1 MNTPWGRKSLAV
13 PALLA
18 IVVGVA
24 SAPPAFAQMTEPR
37 GKIAVHSDQR
47 FQFIDGFG
55 VNFNGTYFREAQKPL
70 VDMLIDDLGATIFR
84 LDPYGQTD
92 WEVTNDNDDP
102 RIMSWEYFN
111 DRYSIP
117 AFEASWA
124 AARYLNARGIRPF
137 LTLSGTVPG
146 WMLDDKAPPPKH
158 GVCSDNPHPLHPRT
172 GHPAHLNS
180 SMYEEF
186 AETAVSM
193 AAYARTKARI
203 DFDYFSPINEPDCYP
218 VEGPRVDPEE
228 APKLLSAVARRMSVE
243 GLGDVKLVVID
254 QSNETDDYFGPIL
267 ADTELMKGIGVFAV
281 HSYGSREIAPQVE
294 KIRQSPYADR
304 PVWLTEYGDLNHRDF
319 SPENEWKGFCVRA
332 SKRALRALN
341 QGASAA
347 LFWDAYDNYHDHDA
361 RFTYYGLVSNSDHV
375 YRPKKRYY
383 AAKQLYRYVRPGA
396 QRIAAQSDAP
406 NLMVSAFRDPIAK
419 WMVVVGVKE
428 GGPNRIQLSVSGG
441 GPSPEAWDLYVTTPT
456 LNCQKVDTV
465 AAQDGV
471 AEVALPDE
479 AIFTLVGEIN

>member
-1 MNTPWGRKSLAV
+1 MKTKSAGRTLTIAGLLAV
-13 PALLA
+13 FLCLASTPPTFTQQTGPAA
-18 IVVGVA
+18 
-24 SAPPAFAQMTEPR
+24 
-37 GKIAVHSDQR
+37 KITVHPDQR

-70 VDMLIDDLGATIFR
+70 IDMLIDDLGATIFR

-102 RIMSWEYFN
+102 RVASWDYYN

-137 LTLSGTVPG
+137 MTLSGTVPG

-158 GVCSDNPHPLHPRT
+158 EVCNDNPHPRHPRT
-172 GHPAHLNS
+172 GNPAHLNS
-180 SMYEEF
+180 SIYEEF
-186 AETAVSM
+186 AETTVSM
-193 AAYARTKARI
+193 VVYARTKARI
-203 DFDYFSPINEPDCYP
+203 DFEYFSPLNETDCYP
-218 VEGPRVDPEE
+218 VEGPRVDPDE
-228 APKLLSAVARRMSVE
+228 ALKLLSAVARRMKEE

-254 QSNETDDYFGPIL
+254 QSQETNDYFGPIL
-267 ADTELMKGIGVFAV
+267 ADAELMKGIGVFSV
-281 HSYGSREIAPQVE
+281 HSYGSRDIAPQVE
-294 KIRQSPYADR
+294 KIRKSAYADR
-304 PVWLTEYGDLNHRDF
+304 PVWVTEYGDLNQRDF
-319 SPENEWKGFCVRA
+319 SPENEWKGFCIRA
-332 SKRALRALN
+332 SLRALRALN

-361 RFTYYGLVSNSDHV
+361 RFTYYGLVSNNDHI

-396 QRIAAQSDAP
+396 QRIAADSDVP
-406 NLMVSAFRDPIAK
+406 GLMVSAFRDPVAK
-419 WMVVVGVKE
+419 WLVVVGAKE
-428 GGPNRIQLSVSGG
+428 GGPNRIQLSLPESASSPVS
-441 GPSPEAWDLYVTTPT
+441 WDVYVTSPT

-465 AAQDGV
+465 GVSDGV
-471 AEVALPDE
+471 AEVTLPDE
-479 AIFTLVGEIN
+479 AIFTLVGETN